1 MLKNNSTKIS
11 LRDLASIDHQ
21 AYCKYI
27 SMMEDGHLTLD
38 LSVNLDTLVTN
49 KKNELSED
57 KLNEQVGNTSK
68 KEKFKYEIRESN
80 PRQLLGRQLCYH
92 YTNPVTQKSGD
103 TGN

>member
-1 MLKNNSTKIS
+1 MLKSNSAKIS
-11 LRDLASIDHQ
+11 LRELASIDRQ

-57 KLNEQVGNTSK
+57 KLNEEVGNTSK
-68 KEKFKYEIRESN
+68 KEKN
-80 PRQLLGRQLCYH
+80 
-92 YTNPVTQKSGD
+92 
-103 TGN
+103 